1 MVCYWVDQG
10 ESNTAEGVY
19 IGVCVF
25 VYIYPIYIYVYIY
38 ITTIPESGSGSSGAC
53 FFSMHTCVCACVC
66 FDVKQ
71 LMQGAEQ
78 GTEQCSARKM
88 LVSRGNLLQLP
99 TGFNASEVNERKCNP
114 DFLAVTCKAGCVG
127 SSYRLRSQEFL
138 WW

>member
-19 IGVCVF
+19 ICVCVC
-25 VYIYPIYIYVYIY
+25 ISPIYIYIY
-38 ITTIPESGSGSSGAC
+38 GITTIPESGSGSSGAC
-53 FFSMHTCVCACVC
+53 FFSMRTCVCACVR
-66 FDVKQ
+66 FDIKQ

-114 DFLAVTCKAGCVG
+114 DFLAVTRKAGCVG

>member
-1 MVCYWVDQG
+1 MYGPCCWLKK
-10 ESNTAEGVY
+10 SAE
-19 IGVCVF
+19 IDPF
-25 VYIYPIYIYVYIY
+25 FFFFLNNS
-38 ITTIPESGSGSSGAC
+38 EFSGLGLLLGSSGAC
-53 FFSMHTCVCACVC
+53 LFSTHTCLCVCVC
-66 FDVKQ
+66 FDIKQ
-71 LMQGAEQ
+71 LMQGTEQ

-99 TGFNASEVNERKCNP
+99 TGLNASEVNERKCNP